1 MPYSQTHEE
10 EFILDYFSD
19 TPIGKFIDI
28 GAYHVETFS
37 NTRALYLLGWSGI
50 LVEPSPVQFNAI
62 YEHYKNEPRI
72 TTLNVAVGDYN
83 GELDF
88 YEVKGDAVSTSD
100 EAHMKKWANAGV
112 VFDKIKVP
120 QIKTK
125 DFFDEYCHG
134 VDFLSIDTEATNMAV
149 FNAIPDYVFEQ
160 IKLFCIEHDYKHEE
174 IKERLRDFG
183 FYQLY
188 FNGEN
193 IILGK

>member
-1 MPYSQTHEE
+1 
-10 EFILDYFSD
+10 
-19 TPIGKFIDI
+19 
-28 GAYHVETFS
+28 
-37 NTRALYLLGWSGI
+37 
-50 LVEPSPVQFNAI
+50 LVEPAPTQFNAI
-62 YEHYKNEPRI
+62 YEHYKDEPRI
-72 TTLNVAVGDYN
+72 VTLNVAIGEFT

-88 YEVKGDAVSTSD
+88 YESLDAVSTSD
-100 EAHMKKWANAGV
+100 VAHMTKWNNAGV
-112 VFDKIKVP
+112 PYNKIKVP

-134 VDFLSIDTEATNMAV
+134 VDFLSVDTEATNMAV
-149 FNAIPDYVFEQ
+149 FNAIPDFVFNQ

-174 IKERLRDFG
+174 IKDRLREFG